1 MTETQF
7 LQRLAEVLMADRAIA
22 RDTPLESLS
31 GWDSM
36 GQVALVAML
45 DETLHHQLP
54 PGTLQGCKRV
64 GDIVALIGQKLDAAD
79 EAADSDRRG

>member
-7 LQRLAEVLMADRAIA
+7 LQRLADVLMADQAIT
-22 RDTPLESLS
+22 RDTPLDSLS

-45 DETLHHQLP
+45 DETLRYQLP

-64 GDIVALIGQKLDAAD
+64 GDIVVLVATKLDAGD
-79 EAADSDRRG
+79 EAADPDRRS